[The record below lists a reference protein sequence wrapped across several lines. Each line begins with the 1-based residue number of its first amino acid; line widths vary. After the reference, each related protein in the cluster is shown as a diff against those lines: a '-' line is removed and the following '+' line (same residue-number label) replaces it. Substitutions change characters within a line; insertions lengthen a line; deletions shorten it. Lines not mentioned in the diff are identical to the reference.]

1 MRHQQTFACIV
12 EHEDHEVLIRPLGE
26 LDCWTVASVEQ
37 RLIDARDAGAGRI
50 TLDLGALS
58 FLDSSAVALVIRW
71 SRESAEHGF
80 MLDVLGGTGRAQRIF
95 EITACSYLLA
105 DAAQAA

>member
-1 MRHQQTFACIV
+1 MRRQEFACIV
-12 EHEDHEVLIRPLGE
+12 EHEENSVLIRPLGE
-26 LDCWTVASVEQ
+26 LDCWTVTSVEQ
-37 RLIDARDAGAGRI
+37 HLLDARESGAGRI

-58 FLDSSAVALVIRW
+58 FLDSSAVGLVIRW

-80 MLDVLGGTGRAQRIF
+80 MLDVLGGTGRAQRVF

-105 DAAQAA
+105 DAAQRA